1 MLAGVVRL
9 IKHLNDFPMQM
20 CIINLITIKRCTNNR
35 TETCSMPIKTM
46 KKKNNNN
53 IVMYARKKQVKMAL
67 K

>member
-1 MLAGVVRL
+1 
-9 IKHLNDFPMQM
+9 MQM